1 MISIDEMEEMLEQIT
16 TEFPEAFYEKLNGG
30 ISLLPEAK
38 QSEHSRSGRG
48 GLYTLGEYHYNAMG
62 RYICIYYGS
71 FVRIYGHLDK
81 AALYRELKKTVA
93 HEFTHHLE
101 NLAGE
106 RGLEIQDELDL
117 EKYLYGGDERR

>member
-16 TEFPEAFYEKLNGG
+16 TEFPAVFYEKLNGG

-38 QSEHSRSGRG
+38 RSEHGRHG
-48 GLYTLGEYHYNAMG
+48 DLYILGEYHYNAMG

-71 FVRIYGHLDK
+71 FVRIHGHLGK
-81 AALYRELKKTVA
+81 EALYRELKKTVA

-117 EKYLYGGDERR
+117 EEYLYRRDERR